1 MVFVTLIVGGV
12 TRLTHSGL
20 SIAEWKPLVGALP
33 PLSHTDWLELFTRYQ
48 QTPEFIQRNHDMT
61 LDGFKFIFWWE
72 WTHRLSGRLTGVVFF
87 FPYLWFLLKGVL
99 RGPLAFKVFG
109 FFILGGLQGAMG
121 WYMVKSGL
129 VDDPRVSQYRLAAHL
144 GLAFLIFGLMLWTAL
159 DILQP
164 RKSRR
169 WRDGGF
175 TYQLGV
181 ILTGLVFVMVLSG
194 ALVAGI
200 RAGLAYNTFPL
211 MNGRFAPPEL
221 FMLEPWW
228 QNFFSNMATVQFD
241 HRLIAWALM
250 AVIPW
255 FAWRVAHEQPL
266 ARLAA
271 GLLVVWLAV
280 QVTLGIAT
288 LLARVPVDL
297 AAMHQA
303 GAMVLFGLLLW
314 NRHLL
319 QR

>member
-1 MVFVTLIVGGV
+1 
-12 TRLTHSGL
+12 
-20 SIAEWKPLVGALP
+20 
-33 PLSHTDWLELFTRYQ
+33 
-48 QTPEFIQRNHDMT
+48 
-61 LDGFKFIFWWE
+61 
-72 WTHRLSGRLTGVVFF
+72 
-87 FPYLWFLLKGVL
+87 
-99 RGPLAFKVFG
+99 
-109 FFILGGLQGAMG
+109 
-121 WYMVKSGL
+121 
-129 VDDPRVSQYRLAAHL
+129 
-144 GLAFLIFGLMLWTAL
+144 
-159 DILQP
+159 
-164 RKSRR
+164 
-169 WRDGGF
+169 
-175 TYQLGV
+175 
-181 ILTGLVFVMVLSG
+181 
-194 ALVAGI
+194 
-200 RAGLAYNTFPL
+200 
-211 MNGRFAPPEL
+211 
-221 FMLEPWW
+221 MLEPWW